1 MAGTITALKFQKR
14 NRERVNIY
22 LDGEYALALT
32 AVAAAELRIGQFL
45 SDAEIAALQAAD
57 ARDKAY
63 QSAVRFLGYRP
74 RSRQEIE
81 RHLQGK
87 GIPADV
93 VESVLDRLAREE
105 YLDDR
110 AFAAYWVENRE
121 RFKPRS
127 RRALR
132 YELRQKGLSSAAIEA
147 ALADVDEEE
156 SAWQAVAA
164 QLHRW
169 QGLDEEAFFQKGGA
183 YLARRGFSYG
193 VIKPVLSR
201 AWDSL
206 QTE

>member
-121 RFKPRS
+121 RFKPR
-127 RRALR
+127 R
-132 YELRQKGLSSAAIEA
+132 K
-147 ALADVDEEE
+147 
-156 SAWQAVAA
+156 
-164 QLHRW
+164 
-169 QGLDEEAFFQKGGA
+169 K
-183 YLARRGFSYG
+183 
-193 VIKPVLSR
+193 
-201 AWDSL
+201 
-206 QTE
+206 